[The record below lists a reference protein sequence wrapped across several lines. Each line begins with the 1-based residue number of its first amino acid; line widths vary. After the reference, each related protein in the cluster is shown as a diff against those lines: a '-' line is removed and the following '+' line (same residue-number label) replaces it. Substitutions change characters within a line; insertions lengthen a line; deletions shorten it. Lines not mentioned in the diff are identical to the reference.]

1 MASAS
6 GPSKTDIEAVFHR
19 LRAQA
24 TNKVFNFIIANS
36 FIKKSARET
45 ILMTCI

>member
-6 GPSKTDIEAVFHR
+6 GPSKGDIEAVFNR

-24 TNKVFNFIIANS
+24 TNKVIDSILIFYIGLFPMKMCIAC
-36 FIKKSARET
+36 E
-45 ILMTCI
+45 